1 MAFLPAD
8 GRGSRPKG
16 LQIGILSHIV
26 NPRKQ
31 GSSPVPSDGSHPHA
45 FNLVRNLS
53 VPQAF
58 CGGTQGVKMSRATIS
73 TQFSPTRRHLLI
85 GGSTAAL
92 AAFAQW
98 PGAASAAEL
107 DPERFL
113 ALSERLTR
121 KDDLSADLATS
132 MLEAFKTTGK
142 ANDLTALAN
151 GDDNQDLANEVVA
164 AWYSGVSPDPDSN
177 DVLTYTDALMWQAM
191 TFSKPM
197 GYCGG
202 AMGYWAEPPAG

>member
-1 MAFLPAD
+1 
-8 GRGSRPKG
+8 
-16 LQIGILSHIV
+16 
-26 NPRKQ
+26 
-31 GSSPVPSDGSHPHA
+31 
-45 FNLVRNLS
+45 
-53 VPQAF
+53 
-58 CGGTQGVKMSRATIS
+58 MSRATRS
-73 TQFSPTRRHLLI
+73 RPFSPTRRHLLI
-85 GGSTAAL
+85 GGSAAAL

-107 DPERFL
+107 DPEGFL

-121 KDDLSADLATS
+121 KDDLSADIAAS
-132 MLEAFKTTGK
+132 MLEAFRATGR
-142 ANDLTALAN
+142 AEDLSSLLN
-151 GDDNQDLANEVVA
+151 GSDNQDLANEIVA

-191 TFSKPM
+191 SFTKPM

>member
-1 MAFLPAD
+1 
-8 GRGSRPKG
+8 
-16 LQIGILSHIV
+16 
-26 NPRKQ
+26 
-31 GSSPVPSDGSHPHA
+31 
-45 FNLVRNLS
+45 
-53 VPQAF
+53 
-58 CGGTQGVKMSRATIS
+58 MSRATIS
-73 TQFSPTRRHLLI
+73 SQFSPTRRHLLI
-85 GGSTAAL
+85 GGSATAL

-107 DPERFL
+107 DPEGFL

-121 KDDLSADLATS
+121 KDDLSSDIATS
-132 MLEAFKTTGK
+132 MLEAFKAIGK
-142 ANDLTALAN
+142 TDELAALAD
-151 GDDNQDLANEVVA
+151 GADNQDLANEVVA

-177 DVLTYTDALMWQAM
+177 DVLTYTDALIWQAM

>member
-1 MAFLPAD
+1 
-8 GRGSRPKG
+8 
-16 LQIGILSHIV
+16 
-26 NPRKQ
+26 
-31 GSSPVPSDGSHPHA
+31 
-45 FNLVRNLS
+45 
-53 VPQAF
+53 
-58 CGGTQGVKMSRATIS
+58 MSRTKIPS
-73 TQFSPTRRHLLI
+73 QLSPTRRHLLI
-85 GGSTAAL
+85 GGSAAAL

-98 PGAASAAEL
+98 PGAASAVEL

-121 KDDLSADLATS
+121 KDDISGDIATA
-132 MLEAFKTTGK
+132 MLEAFKATGRADELAALVDGADK
-142 ANDLTALAN
+142 QELT
-151 GDDNQDLANEVVA
+151 NEIVA

-191 TFSKPM
+191 SFTKPM

>member
-1 MAFLPAD
+1 M
-8 GRGSRPKG
+8 
-16 LQIGILSHIV
+16 
-26 NPRKQ
+26 PRAKI
-31 GSSPVPSDGSHPHA
+31 PS
-45 FNLVRNLS
+45 
-53 VPQAF
+53 QY
-58 CGGTQGVKMSRATIS
+58 
-73 TQFSPTRRHLLI
+73 SPTRRHLLI
-85 GGSTAAL
+85 GGSATAL

-121 KDDLSADLATS
+121 KDDLSGDIATA
-132 MLEAFKTTGK
+132 MLEAFKATGR
-142 ANDLTALAN
+142 ADELASLVD
-151 GDDNQDLANEVVA
+151 GTDNQELADEIVA

-191 TFSKPM
+191 SFTKPM